1 MEKRRQDE
9 ELSQLSPEERQKR
22 LETELEALKHEETKK
37 AHYSKLG
44 AVYSQ
49 PNSLQSSPSRRSLG
63 ESSRSQKSESFRSI
77 PFQRNNSS
85 SSSSKG
91 LDGNNT
97 NIPVPTDVTTF
108 NRNVSEFSRPSDASF
123 ASGAGPESDSPDQA
137 WSDSPSRASGG
148 MGMSFLVKQFF
159 GLTSSSK

>member
-9 ELSQLSPEERQKR
+9 ELAQLSPEERQKR
-22 LETELEALKHEETKK
+22 LETELELLKHEETKK

-49 PNSLQSSPSRRSLG
+49 PNSLQSSPSRRSIG
-63 ESSRSQKSESFRSI
+63 DSGRSQRSESFRSM
-77 PFQRNNSS
+77 PLQRNNSS
-85 SSSSKG
+85 SSAKAA
-91 LDGNNT
+91 DGT
-97 NIPVPTDVTTF
+97 SLLFPTDVTTF

-123 ASGAGPESDSPDQA
+123 ASGPGPESDSPDQD
-137 WSDSPSRASGG
+137 WSESPSRGSNG